1 MGFSS
6 ADRIVFGE
14 EAYMHLHIISPELRH
29 KGFGVPFVKESAR
42 YYFRMLQLH
51 RLYCEP
57 NAFNTAP
64 NRALQRAGFQYQF
77 THEARPGPINFH
89 QTTTR
94 WMMERTELS
103 MSDWS
108 GIADTAPG
116 SDQSQRLPWLVQSQL
131 VLTVLTRPF
140 TEGPSGPLGRWPGV
154 EGVVD
159 EQVPH
164 RPVPGSRLGKLLPGQ
179 GKRRQRDNG
188 RSEPDDLPDTQE
200 PRCRAQRHATRP
212 ARATAN
218 PTKPTR
224 RPQTAILH
232 RPLPCCNSGIP
243 PRQPYSTS
251 ARSGSL

>member
-1 MGFSS
+1 MLGVDREALPSRAAWCSDYAADCALPVERRQGVALVWELDGGIVGFSS

-94 WMMERTELS
+94 WMMERT
-103 MSDWS
+103 D
-108 GIADTAPG
+108 
-116 SDQSQRLPWLVQSQL
+116 
-131 VLTVLTRPF
+131 
-140 TEGPSGPLGRWPGV
+140 
-154 EGVVD
+154 
-159 EQVPH
+159 
-164 RPVPGSRLGKLLPGQ
+164 
-179 GKRRQRDNG
+179 
-188 RSEPDDLPDTQE
+188 
-200 PRCRAQRHATRP
+200 
-212 ARATAN
+212 
-218 PTKPTR
+218 
-224 RPQTAILH
+224 
-232 RPLPCCNSGIP
+232 
-243 PRQPYSTS
+243 S
-251 ARSGSL
+251 A